1 MKLSL
6 IKLPA
11 LFGVLYA
18 AFTAIVLVFA
28 TVSAIMH
35 GFSTA
40 QVGTTLMSWE
50 PHWWYLSIIGGLL
63 HVVSFARSQSRKLM
77 IANTVGL
84 CVYVGYALVP
94 NYALPLLL
102 IHLIVIYLITKTR
115 VMRPVGEV

>member
-18 AFTAIVLVFA
+18 AFTAIVLVLA

-84 CVYVGYALVP
+84 CVYVGYALIP

-102 IHLIVIYLITKTR
+102 IHLVVIYLITKTR